1 VEKDAIYCEN
11 MWLKFYLAACNM
23 VFFKRQI
30 KIDNMWL
37 NFHLAACNMVFFKR
51 QIEIDRMVSDEK
63 KWTAVSIEVHVF

>member
-1 VEKDAIYCEN
+1 
-11 MWLKFYLAACNM
+11 M